1 MRIGVVFPQTE
12 IGQDP
17 AVIRDYAQ
25 AVESMG
31 YTHILAFDSVVGANP
46 NRPGGWDS
54 QYTYQHAFHEPFVLF
69 GFCAGV
75 TRRIELVTGI
85 VILPQRQTALV
96 AKQAA
101 AVDVLSGGRL
111 RLGIGVGWN
120 TVEFEAL
127 GENFKN
133 RGKRV
138 EEQLEVMRLLWTKE
152 LVTYDGQ
159 WHALDFDAITVD
171 AADHLISGR
180 LDQPFDYFAIAG
192 PLAQELNQLS
202 LNYLS
207 IAGDEPE
214 RAAAALRSMLSLY
227 GPSGDTAW
235 SKQLDGLTALQARQV
250 VRRLPMGGPLTFGTG
265 IEVTASLDDMAFQ
278 GSSAFLLGCLLER
291 FFARHVALNTFSETV
306 LRTTTRG
313 EVMRWP
319 ARLGDQGLM

>member
-159 WHALDFDAITVD
+159 WHRVPDAGIRPLPVQQPIPVWMGGDSEVVIRRAARLADGWITLPSFRPGPVGQQTVD
-171 AADHLISGR
+171 RLHGLVREAGRDPAAFGIEAR
-180 LDQPFDYFAIAG
+180 MA
-192 PLAQELNQLS
+192 LAKVPAE
-202 LNYLS
+202 
-207 IAGDEPE
+207 E
-214 RAAAALRSMLSLY
+214 RAKEIAAWRAMRGITHLCVNTMGLGLP
-227 GPSGDTAW
+227 GPEEH
-235 SKQLDGLTALQARQV
+235 
-250 VRRLPMGGPLTFGTG
+250 VRT
-265 IEVTASLDDMAFQ
+265 
-278 GSSAFLLGCLLER
+278 LER
-291 FFARHVALNTFSETV
+291 FKKDV
-306 LRTTTRG
+306 LG
-313 EVMRWP
+313 SDP
-319 ARLGDQGLM
+319 

>member
-1 MRIGVVFPQTE
+1 MKVGVVFPQTE

-46 NRPGGWDS
+46 NRPEGWDS

-159 WHALDFDAITVD
+159 WHRVPDAGIRPLPVQQPIPVWMGGDSEVVIRRAARLADGWITLPSFRPGPAGQQTVD
-171 AADHLISGR
+171 RIHGLLREAGRDPAAFGVEGR
-180 LDQPFDYFAIAG
+180 VA
-192 PLAQELNQLS
+192 LANLPV
-202 LNYLS
+202 
-207 IAGDEPE
+207 AE
-214 RAAAALRSMLSLY
+214 RAKEMAAWRAMRGITHLCVNTMGLGLP
-227 GPSGDTAW
+227 GPEEHVST
-235 SKQLDGLTALQARQV
+235 
-250 VRRLPMGGPLTFGTG
+250 
-265 IEVTASLDDMAFQ
+265 
-278 GSSAFLLGCLLER
+278 LER
-291 FFARHVALNTFSETV
+291 FRKDL
-306 LRTTTRG
+306 
-313 EVMRWP
+313 
-319 ARLGDQGLM
+319 LG

>member
-1 MRIGVVFPQTE
+1 MKIGVVFPQTE

-159 WHALDFDAITVD
+159 WHRVPDAGIRPLPVQQPIPVWMGGDSEVVIRRAARLADGWITLPSFRPGPGGQETVD
-171 AADHLISGR
+171 RIHGLVREAGRDPAAFGIEAR
-180 LDQPFDYFAIAG
+180 MA
-192 PLAQELNQLS
+192 LAKVPTE
-202 LNYLS
+202 
-207 IAGDEPE
+207 E
-214 RAAAALRSMLSLY
+214 RAKEIAAWRAMRGITHLCVNTMGLGLP
-227 GPSGDTAW
+227 GPEEH
-235 SKQLDGLTALQARQV
+235 
-250 VRRLPMGGPLTFGTG
+250 VRT
-265 IEVTASLDDMAFQ
+265 
-278 GSSAFLLGCLLER
+278 LER
-291 FFARHVALNTFSETV
+291 FKSDV
-306 LRTTTRG
+306 LG
-313 EVMRWP
+313 SD
-319 ARLGDQGLM
+319 A